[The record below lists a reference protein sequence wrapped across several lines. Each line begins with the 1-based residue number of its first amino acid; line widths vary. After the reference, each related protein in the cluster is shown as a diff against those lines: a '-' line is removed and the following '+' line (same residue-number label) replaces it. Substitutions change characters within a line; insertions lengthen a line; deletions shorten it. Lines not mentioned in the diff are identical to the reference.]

1 MMFVNTVRVYFLDG
15 PMAKKSLPVP
25 ILHEMSH
32 ITIELGPGEVADPHA
47 R

>member
-32 ITIELGPGEVADPHA
+32 ITIELGTGEVADPHA